1 MITLVFFYVFQILL
15 WPCRAEIGLD
25 EYFSMAKAVGTIATL
40 FVVLCLS
47 RKQMQSISMNLET
60 KTLNDLDEKINGLP
74 I

>member
-1 MITLVFFYVFQILL
+1 
-15 WPCRAEIGLD
+15 
-25 EYFSMAKAVGTIATL
+25 MAKAVGTIATL